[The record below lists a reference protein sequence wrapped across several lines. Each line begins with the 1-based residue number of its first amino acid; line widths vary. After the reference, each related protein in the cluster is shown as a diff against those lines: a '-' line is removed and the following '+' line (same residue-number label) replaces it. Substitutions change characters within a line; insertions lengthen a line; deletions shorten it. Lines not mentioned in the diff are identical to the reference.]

1 MSHVKESVL
10 HFPCDYVIKVEG
22 RNIREF
28 EPSVCEIVSKH
39 VGKLDAHQITVK
51 RKKKT
56 ASITIRIVAT
66 SREQI
71 NTLNSELASCSAVD
85 FIL

>member
-1 MSHVKESVL
+1 MSHVKESIL

-22 RNIREF
+22 RNRREF
-28 EPSVCEIVSKH
+28 ESTVCEIISQH
-39 VGKLDAHQITVK
+39 VGKLDEHQITVK
-51 RKKKT
+51 SKKKT
-56 ASITIRIVAT
+56 TSMTIRIVAT

-71 NTLNSELASCSAVD
+71 NTLNNDLTNCPVVD